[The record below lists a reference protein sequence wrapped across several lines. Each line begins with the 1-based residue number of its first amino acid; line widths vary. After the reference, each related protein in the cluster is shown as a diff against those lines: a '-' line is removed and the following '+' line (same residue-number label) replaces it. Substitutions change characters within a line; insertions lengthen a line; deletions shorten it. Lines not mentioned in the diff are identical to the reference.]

1 MKMIASVLELSRQDI
16 KALRITDPYSLHRM
30 VYSLYDDIRSDAE
43 KQSSVSSGILY
54 ADQGGDYKSRKIL
67 LLANRQPHTKIDGL
81 YGEVRSKD
89 IPMDFLYHT
98 KYRFKVIVN
107 STKRDSKTKKL
118 IAVRGCEA
126 IAEWFMT
133 KAPKSWGFDV
143 IPETLQIDSVNV
155 LQFKAKQ
162 DRTITMGQAHV
173 QGVLQV
179 LDLELFTKS
188 FTHGIGRGRS
198 YGCGLL
204 QIVPL
209 IENPF
214 N

>member
-1 MKMIASVLELSRQDI
+1 
-16 KALRITDPYSLHRM
+16 
-30 VYSLYDDIRSDAE
+30 
-43 KQSSVSSGILY
+43 
-54 ADQGGDYKSRKIL
+54 
-67 LLANRQPHTKIDGL
+67 
-81 YGEVRSKD
+81 
-89 IPMDFLYHT
+89 
-98 KYRFKVIVN
+98 
-107 STKRDSKTKKL
+107 
-118 IAVRGCEA
+118 
-126 IAEWFMT
+126 
-133 KAPKSWGFDV
+133 
-143 IPETLQIDSVNV
+143 
-155 LQFKAKQ
+155 
-162 DRTITMGQAHV
+162 MGQAHV